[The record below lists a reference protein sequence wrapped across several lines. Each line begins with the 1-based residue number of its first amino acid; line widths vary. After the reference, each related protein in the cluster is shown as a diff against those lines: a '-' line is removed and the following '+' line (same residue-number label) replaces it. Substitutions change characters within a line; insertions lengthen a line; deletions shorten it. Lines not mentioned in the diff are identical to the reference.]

1 MLTIPE
7 TNELTLRSSI
17 TQKINLIFNDDEYTF
32 EAFILMKG
40 DHTLKKFVLYEGAPQ
55 RRSDTSVNFK
65 KKLQLSI
72 AESIR
77 RKFADESAEYDHANN
92 IANNQNKF
100 YVIPQTT
107 DYSPF
112 AAVCTT
118 IQTYDSY
125 RVTDRENAEGIFFRY
140 QRGEQIIWAYQYF
153 WPNAIPNRKGLA
165 FHVIPQDDVFTEL
178 KKPILAISQKVDL
191 LIIDNNIITNDIN
204 LLQTHYD
211 FEHYIRVSA
220 RSVASEITTLSLVS
234 NMDKVADYISRSK
247 LTYAKKMLRIKNSK
261 VLTKSKEELY
271 LKITT
276 LPRWSGKF
284 DLDEETHT
292 IVLRNYGQ
300 VENLIDLLDERYT
313 RSDVTDE
320 EYDTSAKK
328 WVEPASQ

>member
-1 MLTIPE
+1 M
-7 TNELTLRSSI
+7 
-17 TQKINLIFNDDEYTF
+17 
-32 EAFILMKG
+32 
-40 DHTLKKFVLYEGAPQ
+40 
-55 RRSDTSVNFK
+55 
-65 KKLQLSI
+65 
-72 AESIR
+72 
-77 RKFADESAEYDHANN
+77 
-92 IANNQNKF
+92 
-100 YVIPQTT
+100 
-107 DYSPF
+107 
-112 AAVCTT
+112 
-118 IQTYDSY
+118 
-125 RVTDRENAEGIFFRY
+125 
-140 QRGEQIIWAYQYF
+140 AYQYF

-234 NMDKVADYISRSK
+234 NMDKVAGYISRSK